1 MEECSC
7 NHCCSE
13 KSGTIPYSQHV
24 FVALGTQHAIGMCHF
39 VICVLSDST
48 IFFYLILW
56 RAQFKKKVIERK
68 MCVLI
73 FCTIFS
79 ETYLILRGTERDM
92 IKKCVLVSM
101 LRIRYSCHI
110 LKNLE
115 VCWQIFEKYANIK
128 FHEQPSR
135 GNIFASC
142 GLTDCQT
149 DMTNLI
155 VTFRNFANPPKK
167 K

>member
-1 MEECSC
+1 MQLACVILSSVSC
-7 NHCCSE
+7 PTLRYFS
-13 KSGTIPYSQHV
+13 T
-24 FVALGTQHAIGMCHF
+24 
-39 VICVLSDST
+39 LSYEGRD
-48 IFFYLILW
+48 L
-56 RAQFKKKVIERK
+56 KKKVIERK

-115 VCWQIFEKYANIK
+115 VC
-128 FHEQPSR
+128 
-135 GNIFASC
+135 
-142 GLTDCQT
+142 
-149 DMTNLI
+149 
-155 VTFRNFANPPKK
+155 
-167 K
+167 